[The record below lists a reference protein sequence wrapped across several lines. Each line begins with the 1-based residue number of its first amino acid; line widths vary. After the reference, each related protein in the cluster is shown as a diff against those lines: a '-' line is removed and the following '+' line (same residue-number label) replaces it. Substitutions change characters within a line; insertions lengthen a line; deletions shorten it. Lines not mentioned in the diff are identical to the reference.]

1 MGSLAT
7 MTQEVLLQKVRSLF
21 LDAGFRVSDRCSQRP
36 RSFDLI
42 AGDREILMVIKATSH
57 IDGVSEDI
65 ARDLDLVSYYLGG
78 APLIVG
84 ERTRDADL
92 QRGAVYVRY
101 GIHAISVPTLSDFLI
116 EGIPP
121 LVYVSPGGLCVNI
134 DETLLRALREE
145 KQLSLGDLAHLLG
158 VSRRTISKYENGMG
172 TTMEIAI
179 RIEELFDTAVTRPID
194 LLHHEPRFV
203 ESPSPEPAEPARGE
217 TLADLERMGME
228 IHLLRRAPFE
238 ALARYDRETILTG
251 YGTPQHVVKRAPLIG
266 SLSRVANAHAL
277 CVLIGYRRQKTIGD
291 TLVIGEE
298 RLHSLEDG
306 SELMELIRE
315 PPA

>member
-1 MGSLAT
+1 
-7 MTQEVLLQKVRSLF
+7 MTQEVLLQRVRRL
-21 LDAGFRVSDRCSQRP
+21 LLEGGFRVSERCSQRP

-42 AGDREILMVIKATSH
+42 AGDEEILMVIKAISH

-84 ERTRDADL
+84 ERTRDSHL

-101 GIHAISVPTLSDFLI
+101 GIYAISVPTLSDFILD
-116 EGIPP
+116 GIPP
-121 LVYVSPGGLCVNI
+121 LVSVSPGGLYVNI
-134 DETLLRALREE
+134 DENLLRALREE
-145 KQLSLGDLAHLLG
+145 RQLSLGDLSHLLG

-172 TTMEIAI
+172 TTMEIAL
-179 RIEELFDTAVTRPID
+179 RIEELFDTAITRPVD
-194 LLHHEPRFV
+194 LLSHESRFA
-203 ESPSPEPAEPARGE
+203 ESEEPARGE
-217 TLADLERMGME
+217 MLSDLDRMGME

-238 ALARYDRETILTG
+238 ALARYDEETILTG
-251 YGTPQHVVKRAPLIG
+251 YGTAQHVVKRAPLIG
-266 SLSRVANAHAL
+266 NLSRIARAHAL
-277 CVLIGYRRQKTIGD
+277 CVLVGYRRQKTIGE

>member
-1 MGSLAT
+1 
-7 MTQEVLLQKVRSLF
+7 MTQDALLQRVRTLF
-21 LDAGFRVSDRCSQRP
+21 LEAGFRVSDRCSQRP

-42 AGDREILMVIKATSH
+42 AGDREILMVIKAVPH

-78 APLIVG
+78 APLIIG

-92 QRGAVYVRY
+92 QRGAVYLRY
-101 GIHAISVPTLSDFLI
+101 GIYAISVPTLSDFLV
-116 EGIPP
+116 EGVPP
-121 LVYVSPGGLCVNI
+121 LVNVSPGGLYVNI
-134 DETLLRALREE
+134 DENLLRSLREGR
-145 KQLSLGDLAHLLG
+145 QLSLGDLAHLLG

-172 TTMEIAI
+172 TTMEMAL
-179 RIEELFDTAVTRPID
+179 RIEELFDTAVTKPID
-194 LLHHEPRFV
+194 LLSHESRIAPR
-203 ESPSPEPAEPARGE
+203 EEPARGDM
-217 TLADLERMGME
+217 LPDLERMGME

-251 YGTPQHVVKRAPLIG
+251 YGTAQHVAKRAPLIG
-266 SLSRVANAHAL
+266 NLSRIARAHAL
-277 CVLIGYRRQKTIGD
+277 CVLVGYRRQKTIGD

>member
-1 MGSLAT
+1 
-7 MTQEVLLQKVRSLF
+7 MTQEVLLQRVRSLL
-21 LDAGFRVSDRCSQRP
+21 LDTGFQVSDRCSQRS

-42 AGDREILMVIKATSH
+42 ARNPRILMVIKAISH

-92 QRGAVYVRY
+92 QRGAVYIRY
-101 GIHAISVPTLSDFLI
+101 GIYAISIPTLSDFLV

-121 LVYVSPGGLCVNI
+121 LVYVSPGGLYVNI
-134 DETLLRALREE
+134 DETLLHALREE

-172 TTMEIAI
+172 TMMEIAL
-179 RIEELFDTAVTRPID
+179 RIEELFDTAITKPID
-194 LLHHEPRFV
+194 LLSHRSRFAGTGEP
-203 ESPSPEPAEPARGE
+203 PHGE
-217 TLADLERMGME
+217 MLTDLERMGME
-228 IHLLRRAPFE
+228 IHVLRRAPFE
-238 ALARYDRETILTG
+238 ALARYEDETILTG
-251 YGTPQHVVKRAPLIG
+251 YGTTQHVVKRAPIIG
-266 SLSRVANAHAL
+266 NLSRIANAHAL
-277 CVLIGYRRQKTIGD
+277 CVLVDYRRQKMIEN

-298 RLHSLEDG
+298 RLHALEDG

-315 PPA
+315 HPA

>member
-1 MGSLAT
+1 
-7 MTQEVLLQKVRSLF
+7 MTQEILLQRVRNLF
-21 LDAGFRVSDRCSQRP
+21 LDAGFRVSERCSQRP

-42 AGDREILMVIKATSH
+42 AGDREILMVIKAVPH

-84 ERTRDADL
+84 ERTRDTDL
-92 QRGAVYVRY
+92 QRGAVYLRY
-101 GIHAISVPTLSDFLI
+101 GIYAISVPTLSDFLI
-116 EGIPP
+116 DGVPP
-121 LVYVSPGGLCVNI
+121 LVYVSPGGLYVNI
-134 DETLLRALREE
+134 DESLLRNLREG

-172 TTMEIAI
+172 TTMEMAL
-179 RIEELFDTAVTRPID
+179 RIEELFDTAVVQPID
-194 LLHHEPRFV
+194 LLSHESRFA
-203 ESPSPEPAEPARGE
+203 PSDEPAGGE
-217 TLADLERMGME
+217 VLPDLSRMGME

-238 ALARYDRETILTG
+238 ALARYDKETILTG
-251 YGTPQHVVKRAPLIG
+251 YGTAQHVAKRAPLIG
-266 SLSRVANAHAL
+266 NLSRIAKAHAL
-277 CVLIGYRRQKTIGD
+277 CVLVGYRRQKTIGD

-298 RLHSLEDG
+298 RLHTLEDG

>member
-1 MGSLAT
+1 
-7 MTQEVLLQKVRSLF
+7 MTQEVLLRKVRELF
-21 LDAGFRVSDRCSQRP
+21 LEAGFQVSDRCSQRP

-42 AGDREILMVIKATSH
+42 AGDREVLVVVKAVPH

-78 APLIVG
+78 APLIIG
-84 ERTRDADL
+84 ERTRDTDL
-92 QRGAVYVRY
+92 QRGAVYIRY
-101 GIHAISVPTLSDFLI
+101 GIYAISVPTLSDFLV
-116 EGIPP
+116 EGVPP
-121 LVYVSPGGLCVNI
+121 LVYVSPGGLYVNI
-134 DETLLRALREE
+134 DENLLRGLREGR
-145 KQLSLGDLAHLLG
+145 QLSLGDLAHLLG

-172 TTMEIAI
+172 TTMEMAL
-179 RIEELFDTAVTRPID
+179 RIEEVFDTAVTRPID
-194 LLHHEPRFV
+194 LLSHESRFA
-203 ESPSPEPAEPARGE
+203 PGDEPASGE
-217 TLADLERMGME
+217 VLPDLSRMGME

-251 YGTPQHVVKRAPLIG
+251 YGTAQHVAKRAPLIG
-266 SLSRVANAHAL
+266 NLSRIARAHAL
-277 CVLIGYRRQKTIGD
+277 CVLVGYRRQKTIGD

>member
-1 MGSLAT
+1 
-7 MTQEVLLQKVRSLF
+7 MTQEVLLQRVRSL
-21 LDAGFRVSDRCSQRP
+21 LLEGGFRVSERCSQRP
-36 RSFDLI
+36 RSFDII
-42 AGDREILMVIKATSH
+42 AGDEEILMIIKAISH

-101 GIHAISVPTLSDFLI
+101 GIYAISVPTLSDFLV

-121 LVYVSPGGLCVNI
+121 LVYVSPGGLYVNI
-134 DETLLRALREE
+134 DEALLHTLREE
-145 KQLSLGDLAHLLG
+145 KQFSLGDLAHLLG

-172 TTMEIAI
+172 TTMEIAL
-179 RIEELFDTAVTRPID
+179 RIEELFDAAITRPID
-194 LLHHEPRFV
+194 LLAHQSRFAGSGEP
-203 ESPSPEPAEPARGE
+203 SHGKIP
-217 TLADLERMGME
+217 ADLERMGME

-238 ALARYDRETILTG
+238 ALARYDDETILTG
-251 YGTPQHVVKRAPLIG
+251 YGNAQHVVKRAPIIG
-266 SLSRVANAHAL
+266 NLSRIANAHAL
-277 CVLIGYRRQKTIGD
+277 CVLIGYRRQKTIGN

>member
-1 MGSLAT
+1 
-7 MTQEVLLQKVRSLF
+7 MTQEVLLQRVRDL
-21 LDAGFRVSDRCSQRP
+21 LLEAGFRVSERCSQRP

-42 AGDREILMVIKATSH
+42 AGDREILMVVKAISH
-57 IDGVSEDI
+57 IDGVSEGI

-101 GIHAISVPTLSDFLI
+101 GIYALSLPTLSDFLMD
-116 EGIPP
+116 GNPP
-121 LVYVSPGGLCVNI
+121 LVYVSPGGLSVNI
-134 DETLLRALREE
+134 DEKLLRALREE
-145 KQLSLGDLAHLLG
+145 RQLSLGDLAHLLG

-172 TTMEIAI
+172 TTMEIAL
-179 RIEELFDTAVTRPID
+179 RIEELFDTAITRPVD
-194 LLHHEPRFV
+194 LLSHEPRFA
-203 ESPSPEPAEPARGE
+203 PSDEPAGGE
-217 TLADLERMGME
+217 VLPDLSRLGME

-238 ALARYDRETILTG
+238 ALTRYDHETILTG
-251 YGTPQHVVKRAPLIG
+251 YGTARHVEKRAPIIG
-266 SLSRVANAHAL
+266 SLSRIARARAL

-298 RLHSLEDG
+298 RLHALEDG